1 MDLDHLITFFST
13 NPSAKLL
20 RATHAAYVIYFLNQ
34 HFKVESNLA
43 TPHSML
49 VQSLKSYLEQIH
61 ETEPELMRDQ
71 ADVYLAQWSTGETRW
86 LRRYFDSQHAESVFQ
101 LTPHSEDV
109 LKFLT
114 DVMDHSLGF
123 IGTESRLTRII
134 ETLSDIVIRGSA
146 DRERRLDHL
155 RSERDRIDEEILSI
169 EAGDIVST
177 HSSTAIRER
186 FSDVIADL
194 ISLQGD
200 FRAVEESFKSITRN
214 VQKQQSEAVDSRGQ
228 ILGSALAAEDRLK
241 EEDQGASFQAF
252 FKMLLS
258 QSQQDELEKIIR
270 QLDELD
276 ELASQTEGKSRV
288 KGMIGNL
295 SKEAS
300 RVQQTT
306 RRLNSTLRRLLDSRI
321 STTRLRLATVLR
333 EIHASAV
340 RQSESPSELSMNVFT
355 ELDLYNG
362 MERPFWQTPV
372 EFEAIEIKQEEPD
385 DVERLNVFQRLAEL
399 QRLDWDDMRANIN
412 SQIEFKDRVPLPDLL
427 NAFPPENGPL
437 EILGYIQLAY
447 DGGHEVHENDFDLVR
462 ITSESGT
469 QDYEIP
475 QVVFLSEIEK
485 IGRLSGSA
493 VDE

>member
-1 MDLDHLITFFST
+1 MISDLT
-13 NPSAKLL
+13 
-20 RATHAAYVIYFLNQ
+20 
-34 HFKVESNLA
+34 
-43 TPHSML
+43 
-49 VQSLKSYLEQIH
+49 
-61 ETEPELMRDQ
+61 
-71 ADVYLAQWSTGETRW
+71 
-86 LRRYFDSQHAESVFQ
+86 
-101 LTPHSEDV
+101 
-109 LKFLT
+109 
-114 DVMDHSLGF
+114 
-123 IGTESRLTRII
+123 
-134 ETLSDIVIRGSA
+134 
-146 DRERRLDHL
+146 
-155 RSERDRIDEEILSI
+155 
-169 EAGDIVST
+169 
-177 HSSTAIRER
+177 
-186 FSDVIADL
+186 
-194 ISLQGD
+194 SLQGD

-241 EEDQGASFQAF
+241 EEDQAPVSKHFLKCCYHSLS
-252 FKMLLS
+252 KMN
-258 QSQQDELEKIIR
+258 LEKIIR

-276 ELASQTEGKSRV
+276 ELASQTEGKARV

-333 EIHASAV
+333 EIHSSAV
-340 RQSESPSELSMNVFT
+340 RQSEAPPELSMNVFT

-385 DVERLNVFQRLAEL
+385 EVERLNVFQRLAEL

>member
-1 MDLDHLITFFST
+1 MELDRLITFFST

-20 RATHAAYVIYFLNQ
+20 RANQAAYIIYFLNQ
-34 HFKVESNLA
+34 HFKVAGNL
-43 TPHSML
+43 TSPHSEL
-49 VQSLKSYLEQIH
+49 QQNLKGFLEQVH
-61 ETEPELMRDQ
+61 ETEPEILRDQ
-71 ADVYLAQWSTGETRW
+71 ADSYLNQWSTGETRW

-114 DVMDHSLGF
+114 EVTDHSLGF
-123 IGTESRLTRII
+123 VGTESRFTRIL

-146 DRERRLDHL
+146 DRERRLSYL
-155 RSERDRIDEEILSI
+155 REERDRIEEEIRSI
-169 EAGDIVST
+169 ESGDLVST

-186 FSDVIADL
+186 FSDVISDL

-200 FRAVEESFKSITRN
+200 FRAVEESFKSITRD
-214 VQKQQSEAVDSRGQ
+214 VQKQQSEAVDTRGQ

-258 QSQQDELEKIIR
+258 QSQQDELEKIIS

-276 ELASQTEGKSRV
+276 ELASQTEGKYRV

-295 SKEAS
+295 SKEAA

-306 RRLNSTLRRLLDSRI
+306 RRLNATLRRLLDSRV

-333 EIHASAV
+333 EIHAAAV
-340 RQSESPSELSMNVFT
+340 RQAEAPPETGLDVFAELN
-355 ELDLYNG
+355 LYNG
-362 MERPFWQTPV
+362 MDRPFWQTPIQ
-372 EFEAIEIKQEEPD
+372 FEAIELKQDEPNEA
-385 DVERLNVFQRLAEL
+385 ERLKVFQRLAEM
-399 QRLDWDDMRANIN
+399 QRLDWEAMRFNIT
-412 SQIEFKDRVPLPDLL
+412 SQIDFKDRLPLPDLL
-427 NAFPPENGPL
+427 ESFPPENGPL

-447 DGGHEVHENDFDLVR
+447 EGGHDVDSEHHDLVQ
-462 ITSESGT
+462 ITTPSGT
-469 QDYEIP
+469 QNYDIP
-475 QVVFLSEIEK
+475 RVVFLSEAL
-485 IGRLSGSA
+485 RMAQHSA
-493 VDE
+493 RTADE